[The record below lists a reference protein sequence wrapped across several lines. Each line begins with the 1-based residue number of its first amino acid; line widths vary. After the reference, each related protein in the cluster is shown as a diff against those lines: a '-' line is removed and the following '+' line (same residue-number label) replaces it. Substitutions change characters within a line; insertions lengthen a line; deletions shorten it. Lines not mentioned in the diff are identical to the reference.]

1 MIVLKQMKNYEEDHI
16 FWKHAKFRK
25 EISDFYKNREK
36 EGFFKLLINSH
47 LIDEEEKFRRYFRL
61 SRERFAY
68 VLNLVE
74 EELRISSCNRVKI
87 PITPAEK
94 LALTLR

>member
-1 MIVLKQMKNYEEDHI
+1 MIIFKQIKTDEEGHI

-25 EISDFYKNREK
+25 DITVFYKNQENER
-36 EGFFKLLINSH
+36 FFNLLINSH
-47 LIDEEEKFRRYFRL
+47 LTDEEEKFRRYFRL
-61 SRERFAY
+61 SRERLAY
-68 VLNLVE
+68 LLNLVE